1 MWTMWD
7 APSDRDY
14 YGEGE
19 FIGEEPDEENECEPE
34 MENSNDE
41 SNSAI

>member
-14 YGEGE
+14 YGQDPR
-19 FIGEEPDEENECEPE
+19 FEEPDEEIETEPE
-34 MENSNDE
+34 IPDTEFGE
-41 SNSAI
+41 TQ